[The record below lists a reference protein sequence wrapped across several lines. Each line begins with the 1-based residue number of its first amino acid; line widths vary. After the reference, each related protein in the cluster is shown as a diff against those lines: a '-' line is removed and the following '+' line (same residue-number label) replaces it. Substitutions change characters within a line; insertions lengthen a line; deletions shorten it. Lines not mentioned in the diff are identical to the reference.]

1 MDSPRHIALIT
12 PGFPRDEGD
21 TSCIPPLQ
29 IALRRLR
36 QRRPDIRLT
45 VSALHYPD
53 TLQSYRWHGFEVL
66 PAGGANRP
74 LPLRLPTLARASN
87 VICRRHAK
95 DPFDA
100 VHALWLSDTAMVGWW
115 AARRMGVPLIATVMG
130 QDARPTNRWLRVLPL
145 GSAQVTA
152 VSERA
157 SVELDRSIGR
167 GADVVIPWGLDPPT
181 EDPPAWDERP
191 IDLLGV
197 GSLTENKD
205 YAVLLETAA
214 ELLRSGREFRVVL
227 IGDGEQRAALEAM
240 VEELGLADHVRL
252 EGQLPREDVLE
263 RMRRSKILVHPAR
276 YESFGF
282 VFSEALANG
291 MTVLSRPVGSALSGP
306 KWRFCDSVASFTA
319 ASVET
324 LERPPGTQAQ
334 TVFSEDQTAD
344 ALAELYCRPKAS
356 R

>member
-1 MDSPRHIALIT
+1 MDSARHIALVT
-12 PGFPRDEGD
+12 PGFPRDEAD

-36 QRRPDIRLT
+36 QCHQDIRIT
-45 VSALHYPD
+45 VLALHYPKGR
-53 TLQSYRWHGFEVL
+53 SPYRWHGLEVA
-66 PAGGANRP
+66 PMGGANRP

-87 VICRRHAK
+87 AICRRHAQ

-115 AARRMGVPLIATVMG
+115 AARRLRLPFIATAMG
-130 QDARPTNRWLRVLPL
+130 QDARSSNRWLSVLPL
-145 GSAQVTA
+145 GSAQLTA
-152 VSERA
+152 VSQRA
-157 SVELDRSIGR
+157 STELQHSIGR
-167 GADVVIPWGLDPPT
+167 AADVVIPWGLDLPI
-181 EDPPAWDERP
+181 EDLPAWNDRP

-214 ELLRSGREFRVVL
+214 ELVRTGRECRVVL

-240 VEELGLADHVRL
+240 VQDFGLADCVSL
-252 EGQLPREDVLE
+252 EGQLSREEVLE
-263 RMRRSKILVHPAR
+263 RMRRAKILIHPAR

-291 MTVLSRPVGSALSGP
+291 MTVLSRPVGAASAGAR
-306 KWRFCDSVASFTA
+306 WRLCDTAASFTA
-319 ASVET
+319 ACGET
-324 LERPPGTQAQ
+324 LDHPPGTQAM
-334 TVFSEDQTAD
+334 TVFSEDHTAD
-344 ALAELYCRPKAS
+344 ALAELYHRTKAS